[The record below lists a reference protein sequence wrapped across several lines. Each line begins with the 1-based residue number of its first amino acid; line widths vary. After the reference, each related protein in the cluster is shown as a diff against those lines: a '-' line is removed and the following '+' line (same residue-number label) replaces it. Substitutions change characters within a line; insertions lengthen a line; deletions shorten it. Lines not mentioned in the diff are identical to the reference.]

1 MGIFL
6 FFLGILTDDE
16 RDGPDDDPGDAPLL
30 VLVFLVEEW
39 CWADPDPD
47 DPASKLLLRLRPLAV
62 PAVVA
67 VGPSLGLSI
76 GRPSLAHC
84 LSDEMSENMMS
95 EEYEDWS

>member
-1 MGIFL
+1 M
-6 FFLGILTDDE
+6 DDE
-16 RDGPDDDPGDAPLL
+16 RDGPDEDPGDAPLL
-30 VLVFLVEEW
+30 VLVFLVDGW
-39 CWADPDPD
+39 CWADPD

-84 LSDEMSENMMS
+84 LFDEMLESMMS
-95 EEYEDWS
+95 EEGYDGE

>member
-1 MGIFL
+1 MGGFL
-6 FFLGILTDDE
+6 FFLGILMDDE

-30 VLVFLVEEW
+30 ALVFLDDGW
-39 CWADPDPD
+39 CWADP

-62 PAVVA
+62 PAAVT
-67 VGPSLGLSI
+67 VGPSLVSSI